1 MIFVEK
7 VLTYSTVLVVIKHN
21 NRLISF
27 CICGAGSDGARELSL
42 LQRTSVTEVITD
54 RVSGIIV
61 DAIDTAIAA
70 V

>member
-1 MIFVEK
+1 MKIYHGVL
-7 VLTYSTVLVVIKHN
+7 LTYSNVLVVIKHN
-21 NRLISF
+21 NRPIS
-27 CICGAGSDGARELSL
+27 GSDGARELSL

-61 DAIDTAIAA
+61 DAIDTAVAA

>member
-1 MIFVEK
+1 MKIYHGVL
-7 VLTYSTVLVVIKHN
+7 LTYSNVLVVIKHN
-21 NRLISF
+21 NRPIS
-27 CICGAGSDGARELSL
+27 CSDGARELSL

-61 DAIDTAIAA
+61 DAIDTAVAA